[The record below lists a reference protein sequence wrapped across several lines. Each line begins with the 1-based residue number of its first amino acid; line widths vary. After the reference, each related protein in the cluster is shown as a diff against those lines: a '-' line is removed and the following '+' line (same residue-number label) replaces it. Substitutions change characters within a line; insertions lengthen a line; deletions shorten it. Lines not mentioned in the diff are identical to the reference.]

1 MFTIHI
7 LQRKSA
13 FIFKSIQQ
21 NNRLAKFHLCG
32 KNWATKSVLLKLSF
46 ESFLFLYVDLLI
58 NHAFCYLRNLFL
70 LFILKNCMQEIVSQ
84 IMTRHVVTINS
95 SRSALDAALLMKEN
109 RISSLIVQDKD
120 NKSLGIITERDFV
133 KRVCAEDKKSSE
145 VRISE
150 LMSKIQT
157 FAEPDTPVD
166 VAVQRMINN
175 RIRRLPVM
183 SDGNVVGIITV
194 TDLAKELR
202 RLMLTK
208 GIVELID

>member
-1 MFTIHI
+1 
-7 LQRKSA
+7 
-13 FIFKSIQQ
+13 
-21 NNRLAKFHLCG
+21 
-32 KNWATKSVLLKLSF
+32 
-46 ESFLFLYVDLLI
+46 
-58 NHAFCYLRNLFL
+58 
-70 LFILKNCMQEIVSQ
+70 MQEIVSQ
-84 IMTRHVVTINS
+84 IMTRHVVTIGPN
-95 SRSALDAALLMKEN
+95 RSALDAALLMKEN

-145 VRISE
+145 VKISE

-157 FAEPDTPVD
+157 FAEPETPVD

-175 RIRRLPVM
+175 RIRRLPVI

>member
-1 MFTIHI
+1 
-7 LQRKSA
+7 
-13 FIFKSIQQ
+13 
-21 NNRLAKFHLCG
+21 
-32 KNWATKSVLLKLSF
+32 
-46 ESFLFLYVDLLI
+46 
-58 NHAFCYLRNLFL
+58 
-70 LFILKNCMQEIVSQ
+70 MQEIVSQ

-95 SRSALDAALLMKEN
+95 DESALDAAQLMKEK
-109 RISSLIVQDKD
+109 RISSLIVQSGDDKL
-120 NKSLGIITERDFV
+120 LGIITERDFV

-145 VRISE
+145 VKISE

-175 RIRRLPVM
+175 RIRRLPVI
-183 SDGNVVGIITV
+183 SDGKVVGIITV

-202 RLMLTK
+202 RIMLTK

>member
-1 MFTIHI
+1 
-7 LQRKSA
+7 
-13 FIFKSIQQ
+13 
-21 NNRLAKFHLCG
+21 
-32 KNWATKSVLLKLSF
+32 
-46 ESFLFLYVDLLI
+46 
-58 NHAFCYLRNLFL
+58 
-70 LFILKNCMQEIVSQ
+70 MQEIVSQ
-84 IMTRHVVTINS
+84 IMTRHVVTISPN
-95 SRSALDAALLMKEN
+95 RSALDAALLMKEN
-109 RISSLIVQDKD
+109 RSSSLIVQDKD

-145 VRISE
+145 VKISE

-157 FAEPDTPVD
+157 FAEPETPVD

-175 RIRRLPVM
+175 RIRRLPVI